1 MPPKSGMGK
10 QIKKS
15 GKAEIDA
22 SKPKKRGREKGSK
35 GKKRKE
41 SYAIYIYKVLKQVH
55 PDTGI
60 SSKVWFVS
68 DCYAI
73 KLEGSSA
80 YLVVKVCGNKSV
92 FLQKIMSCKCLW
104 NISVHFILTLC
115 DRYFLRSRHA

>member
-15 GKAEIDA
+15 GKADIDA

-60 SSKVWFVS
+60 SSKVSVS
-68 DCYAI
+68 LFKIVLMLCCDE
-73 KLEGSSA
+73 L
-80 YLVVKVCGNKSV
+80 LKSR
-92 FLQKIMSCKCLW
+92 LK
-104 NISVHFILTLC
+104 
-115 DRYFLRSRHA
+115 RR

>member
-41 SYAIYIYKVLKQVH
+41 SYAIYIYKVLKQVR

-60 SSKVWFVS
+60 SSKVRVCFRLL
-68 DCYAI
+68 CY
-73 KLEGSSA
+73 KVGRKFSLFSS
-80 YLVVKVCGNKSV
+80 
-92 FLQKIMSCKCLW
+92 
-104 NISVHFILTLC
+104 
-115 DRYFLRSRHA
+115 

>member
-15 GKAEIDA
+15 GKADIDA

-60 SSKVWFVS
+60 SSKVS
-68 DCYAI
+68 LRLLCYAMNDE
-73 KLEGSSA
+73 L
-80 YLVVKVCGNKSV
+80 LKS
-92 FLQKIMSCKCLW
+92 CLK
-104 NISVHFILTLC
+104 
-115 DRYFLRSRHA
+115 RR